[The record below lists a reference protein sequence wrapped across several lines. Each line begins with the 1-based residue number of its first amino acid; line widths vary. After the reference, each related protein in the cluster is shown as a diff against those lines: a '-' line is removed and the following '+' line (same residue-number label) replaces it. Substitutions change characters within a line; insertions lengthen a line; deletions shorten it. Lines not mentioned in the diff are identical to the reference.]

1 MALRE
6 RPSTILSL
14 FLALTLCLCWVADSS
29 ATLYVY
35 RLGGAA
41 DQPEPTFPDGWDA
54 EFVSLPWTPVDE
66 GSFGS
71 ARLIETVDGSIG
83 PEKMDPEVNLTP
95 TLRGRP
101 GGWIKSSDS
110 YGFKDEPQLDWL
122 FDGDKTTA
130 YYGGGDFFKG
140 GQSCPAKGP
149 RCNRENRNLPA
160 YTSKLDCCG
169 GSKAMWFDLGGAF
182 PIRLIRM
189 YPTTKHFD
197 ERVLKVFLIGTS
209 DGDPLK
215 EGTRDTNFF
224 WREGPFNFNLRY
236 LMLENTVPLLELD
249 MGDVPARHI
258 FLETI
263 VGKWEIAEFEIYGA
277 GFAPSA
283 TYTSNLIPLGEPGSL
298 GSLTWSGSADDGAEV
313 ELTMRC
319 GSDNDPNDYWRNTFR
334 GSERSRFDASG
345 KPLTR
350 GAYLKLEGGER
361 AGISPD
367 TRNWEFWTPP
377 LDFAEHNA
385 QLVAERPR
393 QFVQFN
399 ADFLSERPADAGS
412 RLDFLEFTVS
422 KPPIVSQVV
431 AEISPVAVSPREVT
445 RFTYTLLPEF
455 GEDDLGFDS
464 IEIETPVRAASVD
477 TIILSSPA
485 NPEAIDTLDVSGL
498 ALVGPSG
505 FVIPLPEEYRRDAQ
519 SSLIPIQ
526 VIFRAQVFQ
535 YGTVFQGRVFDST
548 REWEVRQRLAAG
560 DADPLVD
567 GNTVSVILTEVEA
580 KAVGA
585 LRLSSPALT
594 PNGDGIN
601 DELTI
606 EYELVNMLG
615 SVPVALGFFDLSGRK
630 VAEVVSER
638 TSGQWRDVWDG
649 TDGSDHLMPPGIY
662 ILRMEVETDET
673 TDTVTEAVALVY

>member
-1 MALRE
+1 
-6 RPSTILSL
+6 
-14 FLALTLCLCWVADSS
+14 
-29 ATLYVY
+29 
-35 RLGGAA
+35 
-41 DQPEPTFPDGWDA
+41 
-54 EFVSLPWTPVDE
+54 
-66 GSFGS
+66 
-71 ARLIETVDGSIG
+71 
-83 PEKMDPEVNLTP
+83 
-95 TLRGRP
+95 
-101 GGWIKSSDS
+101 
-110 YGFKDEPQLDWL
+110 
-122 FDGDKTTA
+122 
-130 YYGGGDFFKG
+130 
-140 GQSCPAKGP
+140 
-149 RCNRENRNLPA
+149 
-160 YTSKLDCCG
+160 
-169 GSKAMWFDLGGAF
+169 
-182 PIRLIRM
+182 M
-189 YPTTKHFD
+189 YPTTKFFD

-215 EGTRDTNFF
+215 EGTRDTNFY
-224 WREGPFNFNLRY
+224 WRTGPFNFNLRY

-249 MGDVPARHI
+249 MGDVPSRHI
-258 FLETI
+258 FLETN
-263 VGKWEIAEFEIYGA
+263 VGRWEIAEFEIFGA

-283 TYTSNLIPLGEPGSL
+283 TYTSNLIPLGEPASL
-298 GSLTWSGSADDGAEV
+298 GSLTWSGSRDDGAEV
-313 ELTMRC
+313 ELTVRS
-319 GSDNDPNDYWRNTFR
+319 GSDDDDPNVYWRHTFR

-350 GAYLKLEGGER
+350 AAYLKLEGGER
-361 AGISPD
+361 AGIAPD

-377 LDFAEHNA
+377 LDFDDQKA

-399 ADFLSERPADAGS
+399 ADFLSERPATAGS
-412 RLDFLEFTVS
+412 RLDYFEFTVS
-422 KPPIVSQVV
+422 KPPIVSQLV
-431 AEISPVAVSPREVT
+431 AEISPAAVLPREVT

-455 GEDDLGFDS
+455 ALDDLGFDS
-464 IEIETPVRAASVD
+464 IEIETPVQAASVD
-477 TIILSSPA
+477 TVILSSPTD
-485 NPEAIDTLDVSGL
+485 PDAIDTLDVRGL
-498 ALVGPSG
+498 AQVGPSG
-505 FVIPLPEEYRRDAQ
+505 FVIPLPEEYRRDPQ

-535 YGTVFQGRVFDST
+535 YGTVFRGRVFDST
-548 REWEVRQRLAAG
+548 REWEVRQLVAGG

-567 GNTVSVILTEVEA
+567 GNTVSVTLTEVEA

-606 EYELVNMLG
+606 EYELVNMVG
-615 SVPVALGFFDLSGRK
+615 SVPVAIGFFDLSGRK

-638 TSGQWRDVWDG
+638 ASGQWTDVWDG

>member
-1 MALRE
+1 MR
-6 RPSTILSL
+6 TSL
-14 FLALTLCLCWVADSS
+14 CLIFFTLCLGWVADSS

-41 DQPEPTFPDGWDA
+41 DLPEPTFPDGWDA

-71 ARLIETVDGSIG
+71 ARLIETTDGSIG

-95 TLRGRP
+95 TLRGRT
-101 GGWIKSSDS
+101 GGWIKSLDGS
-110 YGFKDEPQLDWL
+110 GFKDEPQLDFL
-122 FDGDKTTA
+122 FDGDPTTA
-130 YYGGGDFFKG
+130 YDGGGSPYKG
-140 GQSCPAKGP
+140 GTSCSSKVHRDQCSLFPVNLRAG
-149 RCNRENRNLPA
+149 NRILPG
-160 YTSKLDCCG
+160 TS
-169 GSKAMWFDLGGAF
+169 SKAIWFDLGGAF
-182 PIRLIRM
+182 LIRLIRM
-189 YPTTKHFD
+189 YPTTKLFD

-215 EGTRDTNFF
+215 EGTRDTDFY
-224 WREGPFNFNLRY
+224 WRTGPFNFNLRY

-258 FLETI
+258 LLETI
-263 VGKWEIAEFEIYGA
+263 VGRWEIAEFEIYGA

-298 GSLTWSGSADDGAEV
+298 GSLTWSGSRDDGAEI
-313 ELTMRC
+313 ELTMRS
-319 GSDNDPNDYWRNTFR
+319 GSDDDPNVYWRNTFR

-345 KPLTR
+345 KSLTR
-350 GAYLKLEGGER
+350 AAYLKLEGGER
-361 AGISPD
+361 AGIAPD

-377 LDFAEHNA
+377 LDFGERNVR
-385 QLVAERPR
+385 LVAERPR

-422 KPPIVSQVV
+422 KPPIVSQLV
-431 AEISPVAVSPREVT
+431 AEISPAAVLPREVT

-455 GEDDLGFDS
+455 ALDDLGFDS
-464 IEIETPVRAASVD
+464 IEIETPVQAASVD
-477 TIILSSPA
+477 TVILSSPTD
-485 NPEAIDTLDVSGL
+485 PDAIDTLDVRGM
-498 ALVGPSG
+498 AQVGPSG
-505 FVIPLPEEYRRDAQ
+505 FVITLPEEYRRDPQ

-535 YGTVFQGRVFDST
+535 YGTVFEGRVFDSR
-548 REWEVRQRLAAG
+548 REWEVRQRLAGG

-567 GNTVSVILTEVEA
+567 GNTVSVTLTEVEA
-580 KAVGA
+580 RAVGA

-606 EYELVNMLG
+606 DYDLVNMVG
-615 SVPVALGFFDLSGRK
+615 SVPVTVGFFDLSGRK

-638 TSGQWRDVWDG
+638 ASGQWREIWDG
-649 TDGSDHLMPPGIY
+649 TDGSGNLQPPGMY

-673 TDTVTEAVALVY
+673 TYTVTEAVALVY

>member
-1 MALRE
+1 MRT
-6 RPSTILSL
+6 S
-14 FLALTLCLCWVADSS
+14 LCLILCAVCLGWVADSS

-41 DQPEPTFPDGWDA
+41 DQPEPAFPDAWDV

-71 ARLIETVDGSIG
+71 VQLIETADGSIG

-95 TLRGRP
+95 TLRGRT
-101 GGWIKSSDS
+101 GGWIKSSDG
-110 YGFKDEPQLDWL
+110 YGFKDEPQLDFI
-122 FDGDKTTA
+122 FDGDPTTA
-130 YYGGGDFFKG
+130 YDGGGGHFRG
-140 GQSCPAKGP
+140 GQSCPANGS
-149 RCNRENRNLPA
+149 RCNDETRNLPTNSA
-160 YTSKLDCCG
+160 KASWG
-169 GSKAMWFDLGGAF
+169 GSKAVWFDLGGAF

-189 YPTTKHFD
+189 YPTTKRFD

-224 WREGPFNFNLRY
+224 WREGPFNFNLRH

-263 VGKWEIAEFEIYGA
+263 PGRWEIAEFEIYGA
-277 GFAPSA
+277 GVAPSA
-283 TYTSNLIPLGEPGSL
+283 TYTSNLIPLGEPASL
-298 GSLTWSGSADDGAEV
+298 GSLTWSGSRDDGAEV
-313 ELTMRC
+313 ELTVRS
-319 GSDNDPNDYWRNTFR
+319 GSDDDPNVYWRHTFR

-350 GAYLKLEGGER
+350 AAYLKLEGGER
-361 AGISPD
+361 AGIAPD

-377 LDFAEHNA
+377 LDFDERNA
-385 QLVAERPR
+385 QLVTERPR

-422 KPPIVSQVV
+422 KPPIVSQLV
-431 AEISPVAVSPREVT
+431 AEISPAAVLPREVT

-455 GEDDLGFDS
+455 GRDDLGFDS
-464 IEIETPVRAASVD
+464 IEIETPVQAASVD
-477 TIILSSPA
+477 TIILSSPT
-485 NPEAIDTLDVSGL
+485 NPLAIDTLDVTDMAQL
-498 ALVGPSG
+498 GPGG
-505 FVIPLPEEYRRDAQ
+505 FVITLPGAYRRDPQ

-526 VIFRAQVFQ
+526 VIFRAQVFH
-535 YGTVFQGRVFDST
+535 YGTVFEGRVFDST
-548 REWEVRQRLAAG
+548 REWEVHQRLAAG
-560 DADPLVD
+560 DADPLID
-567 GNTVSVILTEVEA
+567 GNTLSVTLTEVEA
-580 KAVGA
+580 RAVGA

-606 EYELVNMLG
+606 DYDLVNMVG
-615 SVPVALGFFDLSGRK
+615 SVPVTVGFFDLSGRK

-638 TSGQWRDVWDG
+638 ASGQWTDVWDG
-649 TDGSDHLMPPGIY
+649 TDGSGNLQPPGMY

>member
-1 MALRE
+1 MALPE

-14 FLALTLCLCWVADSS
+14 FVAFALCLGWISDSS

-35 RLGGAA
+35 RLGGDA
-41 DQPEPTFPDGWDA
+41 DLPEPTFPDGWDA
-54 EFVSLPWTPVDE
+54 EFVSLPWTPIAED
-66 GSFGS
+66 SFGT
-71 ARLIETVDGSIG
+71 ARLIETADGSVG
-83 PEKMDPEVNLTP
+83 PEKMDDGVNLTP
-95 TLRGRP
+95 TLRGRT
-101 GGWIKSSDS
+101 GGWIKASDG
-110 YGFKDEPQLDWL
+110 YGFKDEPQLDFL
-122 FDGDKTTA
+122 FDGDPTTA
-130 YYGGGDFFKG
+130 YDGGGGHFKG
-140 GQSCPAKGP
+140 GQSCSSKVH
-149 RCNRENRNLPA
+149 REQCNATAGNRILPG
-160 YTSKLDCCG
+160 TN
-169 GSKAMWFDLGGAF
+169 SKAVWFDLGGAF

-189 YPTTKHFD
+189 YPTTKFFD
-197 ERVLKVFLIGTS
+197 ERVLKVFQLGTS

-224 WREGPFNFNLRY
+224 WRTGPLNFNQRY
-236 LMLENTVPLLELD
+236 LMEENTVPLLELD

-263 VGKWEIAEFEIYGA
+263 VGRWEIAEFEIYGA

-283 TYTSNLIPLGEPGSL
+283 TYTSNLIPLGEPASL
-298 GSLTWSGSADDGAEV
+298 GSLTWSGSRDDGAEV
-313 ELTMRC
+313 ELTMRS
-319 GSDNDPNDYWRNTFR
+319 GSDDDPNVYWRNTFR

-345 KPLTR
+345 KSLTR
-350 GAYLKLEGGER
+350 AAYLKLEGGEQ
-361 AGISPD
+361 AGIAPD

-377 LDFAEHNA
+377 LDFDERNA

-422 KPPIVSQVV
+422 KPPIVSQLV
-431 AEISPVAVSPREVT
+431 AEISPAAVPPREVT

-455 GEDDLGFDS
+455 GGDDLGFDS
-464 IEIETPVRAASVD
+464 IEIETPVQAASVD
-477 TIILSSPA
+477 TIILSSPT
-485 NPEAIDTLDVSGL
+485 NSLAIDTLDVTNMAQL
-498 ALVGPSG
+498 GPGG
-505 FVIPLPEEYRRDAQ
+505 FVITLPEEYRRDTQ

-535 YGTVFQGRVFDST
+535 YGTVFEGRVFDST
-548 REWEVRQRLAAG
+548 REWEVHQRLAAG

-567 GNTVSVILTEVEA
+567 GNTLSVTLTEVEA
-580 KAVGA
+580 RAVGA

-594 PNGDGIN
+594 PNDDGIN

-606 EYELVNMLG
+606 DYDLVNMVG
-615 SVPVALGFFDLSGRK
+615 SVPVTVGFFDLSGRK

-638 TSGQWRDVWDG
+638 TSGQWTEIWDG
-649 TDGSDHLMPPGIY
+649 TDGSGNLMPPGMY

-673 TDTVTEAVALVY
+673 IDTVTEAVALVY

>member
-1 MALRE
+1 MALPE
-6 RPSTILSL
+6 RSSAILSL
-14 FLALTLCLCWVADSS
+14 FLAFALCLGWISDSR

-35 RLGGAA
+35 RLGGADLPA
-41 DQPEPTFPDGWDA
+41 PTFPAEWDA
-54 EFVSLPWTPVDE
+54 EFVSLPWTPIDE
-66 GSFGS
+66 DGFGTV
-71 ARLIETVDGSIG
+71 RLIDTADGSIG
-83 PEKMDPEVNLTP
+83 PERMDPEVNLTP
-95 TLRGRP
+95 ELRGRP
-101 GGWIKSSDS
+101 GGWIKSSDG
-110 YGFKDEPQLDWL
+110 YGFQDEPQLDFL
-122 FDGDKTTA
+122 FDGDPTTA
-130 YYGGGDFFKG
+130 YDGGGGHFKG
-140 GQSCPAKGP
+140 GSGCS
-149 RCNRENRNLPA
+149 
-160 YTSKLDCCG
+160 SKLLKEQCNG
-169 GSKAMWFDLGGAF
+169 ANRYLSGTNSKAVWFDLGGAF

-215 EGTRDTNFF
+215 EGTRDSNFY
-224 WREGPFNFNLRY
+224 WRSGPFNFNLRH
-236 LMLENTVPLLELD
+236 LMEENTVPLLELD
-249 MGDVPARHI
+249 MGGMPARHI

-263 VGKWEIAEFEIYGA
+263 VGRWEIAEVEIYGG

-298 GSLTWSGSADDGAEV
+298 GSLTWSGSRDEGAEV
-313 ELTMRC
+313 ELTMRS
-319 GSDNDPNDYWRNTFR
+319 GSDDDPNIYWRHTFR
-334 GSERSRFDASG
+334 GSERSQFDASG

-350 GAYLKLEGGER
+350 AAYLKLEGGEQ
-361 AGISPD
+361 AGIAPD

-377 LDFAEHNA
+377 LDFDE
-385 QLVAERPR
+385 QKIRLVAERPR

-412 RLDFLEFTVS
+412 RLDFLEFTLS

-431 AEISPVAVSPREVT
+431 AEIFPVAVPPREVT

-455 GEDDLGFDS
+455 ARDDLGFDS
-464 IEIETPVRAASVD
+464 IEIETPVQAASVD
-477 TIILSSPA
+477 TIILSSPTD
-485 NPEAIDTLDVSGL
+485 PLAIDTLDVTNM
-498 ALVGPSG
+498 ALLGPSG
-505 FVIPLPEEYRRDAQ
+505 FLITLPEEYRRDAQ

-535 YGTVFQGRVFDST
+535 YGTVFEGRVFDST
-548 REWEVRQRLAAG
+548 REWEVHQRLAGG

-567 GNTVSVILTEVEA
+567 GNTLSVALTEVETG
-580 KAVGA
+580 AV

-606 EYELVNMLG
+606 AYELVNMVG
-615 SVPVALGFFDLSGRK
+615 SVPVTVGFFDLSGRK
-630 VAEVVSER
+630 VAEVVSQR
-638 TSGQWRDVWDG
+638 ASGQFTETWDG
-649 TDGSDHLMPPGIY
+649 TDGSGNLMPPGMY
-662 ILRMEVETDET
+662 ILRMEVETDER